1 MVNTRNGQ
9 TSGQQPHDAPPPP
22 ELATLVVQQG
32 ELIRLMRE
40 ERQAQGQQ
48 RPREHQPRG
57 ITYKDFEDL
66 RPPVFTTCP
75 EPLAAND
82 WLRTIE
88 SKFTLL
94 PGLTEQE
101 KARFAAQLLQGPA
114 GAWYATFQ
122 AMQPQGHIITWEELR
137 TAFRAHYISKSLMEQ
152 KQ

>member
-9 TSGQQPHDAPPPP
+9 TSGQQPHDTLPPP
-22 ELATLVVQQG
+22 ELAILVMQQG

-48 RPREHQPRG
+48 RPWEHQPRG

-94 PGLTEQE
+94 PGLSE
-101 KARFAAQLLQGPA
+101 
-114 GAWYATFQ
+114 
-122 AMQPQGHIITWEELR
+122 
-137 TAFRAHYISKSLMEQ
+137 
-152 KQ
+152 